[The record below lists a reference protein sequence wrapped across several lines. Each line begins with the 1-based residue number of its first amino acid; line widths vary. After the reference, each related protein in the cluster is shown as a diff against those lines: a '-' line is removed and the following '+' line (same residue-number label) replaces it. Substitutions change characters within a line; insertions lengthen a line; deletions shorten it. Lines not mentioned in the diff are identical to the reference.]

1 MDGAADINLADRPI
15 SAHSRF
21 TKFKHVRNAM
31 SIFVGQDAV
40 DTKVD
45 HPFEEKNLPFLEN
58 LPNSL
63 MQSNF
68 SCFVGENEKTRVNIN
83 FYFRYILT

>member
-1 MDGAADINLADRPI
+1 MNRA
-15 SAHSRF
+15 
-21 TKFKHVRNAM
+21 V

-45 HPFEEKNLPFLEN
+45 HSLEEKNQPFLEN

-63 MQSNF
+63 LQSNF
-68 SCFVGENEKTRVNIN
+68 SCFVGDNENILVNIN
-83 FYFRYILT
+83 FLL